1 LVALTVNASL
11 VIVYGNVASIVM
23 FIYVFNVGF
32 ADIGVMEIPAF
43 VFAIIVSESV
53 YVTIWA
59 LIVIV
64 IVTVA
69 PALNVVSKGEVK
81 QTSVVDVDS

>member
-1 LVALTVNASL
+1 
-11 VIVYGNVASIVM
+11 
-23 FIYVFNVGF
+23 
-32 ADIGVMEIPAF
+32 MEIPAF

-69 PALNVVSKGEVK
+69 PALNVVSNGEVK
-81 QTSVVDVDS
+81 QTNVVDVDS